1 MSFGG
6 KSSTPKTQTARPAQL
21 FTDFGKVTG
30 KDSRSMR
37 LTTKYMPGQ
46 KEAMQ
51 GASQSLA
58 DVVSGMP
65 TSTNVNEAFD
75 NPFYGAL
82 SGLMKS
88 DLGQQADEAR
98 RNLSQQQ
105 AARGN
110 FNNSSGIYAQQLQEK
125 NIGSQLTDALL
136 KSRLGAFD
144 AYSQNQ
150 TQNMQRGAFFQ
161 NVMSALQSMAME
173 PLRMYSGVAPGLNQ
187 ISLAN
192 MQAQNAANAS
202 QGGGGGGMF
211 SSLMSSM
218 GGALPKLMAGG

>member
-6 KSSTPKTQTARPAQL
+6 KDNKPSVKTARPAQL
-21 FTDFGKVTG
+21 YTDFGNVTG
-30 KDSRSMR
+30 KNARSMR

-46 KEAMQ
+46 QEAMQ

-58 DVVSGMP
+58 DIVAKTP
-65 TSTNVNEAFD
+65 TSTNINEAFD

-98 RNLSQQQ
+98 RNLAQQQ

-110 FNNSSGIYAQQLQEK
+110 LNNSSGIYAQQLQEK
-125 NIGSQLTDALL
+125 NIGQQLTDALL

-150 TQNMQRGAFFQ
+150 QQNMQRGAFFQ
-161 NVMSALQSMAME
+161 NIMSALQSMAME

-202 QGGGGGGMF
+202 GGGGGGMF

-218 GGALPKLMAGG
+218 GGALPKLFAGG

>member
-6 KSSTPKTQTARPAQL
+6 KSSTPSVKTARPAQL
-21 FTDFGKVTG
+21 FTDFGNVTG
-30 KDSRSMR
+30 KNAQSMR
-37 LTTKYMPGQ
+37 LETKYMPGQ
-46 KEAMQ
+46 QEAMQ

-58 DVVSGMP
+58 DIVAKTP

-98 RNLSQQQ
+98 RNLAQQQ

-125 NIGSQLTDALL
+125 NIGTQLTDALL

-144 AYSQNQ
+144 AYSQNE

-161 NVMSALQSMAME
+161 NIMSALQSMAME

-192 MQAQNAANAS
+192 MGAQNAANAS
-202 QGGGGGGMF
+202 GGGGGMF
-211 SSLMSSM
+211 SSIMSAM
-218 GGALPKLMAGG
+218 GGAAPKLMAGG